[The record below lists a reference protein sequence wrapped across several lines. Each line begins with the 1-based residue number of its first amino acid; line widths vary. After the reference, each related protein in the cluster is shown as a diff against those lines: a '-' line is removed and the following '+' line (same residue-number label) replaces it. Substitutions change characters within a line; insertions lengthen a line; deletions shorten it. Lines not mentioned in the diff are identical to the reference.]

1 MKKFIVFI
9 VLAFIFVDYAG
20 AKEQKGSLS
29 QSYNT
34 SVGDWAAYRLSEMIR
49 ITPFLQAPC
58 LTIYD
63 KRKNVI
69 LVEIYGSHNYIGNA
83 KVALQ
88 GYWDFV
94 KDFHIPDMNKNFG
107 VELSENDYVIVYFYG
122 KFNEKTKEIIR
133 FEKGKML
140 LPQ

>member
-34 SVGDWAAYRLSEMIR
+34 FVGDRAAYRLSEMIR
-49 ITPFLQAPC
+49 ITPFLKSPC

-63 KRKNVI
+63 KRENVI
-69 LVEIYGSHNYIGNA
+69 LVEIYGSNNQVEGA
-83 KVALQ
+83 KGSLQ
-88 GYWDFV
+88 GYWNFI
-94 KDFHIPDMNKNFG
+94 KDYHIPDMNKNFG
-107 VELSENDYVIVYFYG
+107 IELNENDYVIVYFYG
-122 KFNEKTKEIIR
+122 KFNEKPK
-133 FEKGKML
+133 
-140 LPQ
+140 